1 MGKENFN
8 GVFFI
13 YGSDTGLQDVNYET
27 DNRFEPNADLI
38 AKKDIVE
45 VYIDLPGVKIENL
58 NVYIRENDLVIEGRK
73 DFEKKSPGIKYI
85 IMESR
90 SSIFMKVI
98 RLPFV
103 AKYEDCTARLKDG
116 VLKIRLFKRL
126 QQAPHT

>member
-13 YGSDTGLQDVNYET
+13 YGSDTGLQDCNGKT

-38 AKKDIVE
+38 VKKDTIE

-73 DFEKKSPGIKYI
+73 DFGKKCPGIKYT

-90 SSIFMKVI
+90 SSGFMKVI

-103 AKYEDCTARLKDG
+103 AKYEDCSARLKDG
-116 VLKIRLFKRL
+116 VLKIKLFKKL
-126 QQAPHT
+126 HQAPHT